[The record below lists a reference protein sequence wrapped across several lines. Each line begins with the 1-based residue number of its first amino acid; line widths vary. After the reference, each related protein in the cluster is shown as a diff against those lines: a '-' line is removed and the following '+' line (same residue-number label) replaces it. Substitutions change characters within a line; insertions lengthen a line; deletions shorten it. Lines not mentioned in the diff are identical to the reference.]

1 MKGKIVAAT
10 IFITAFAQCAAGQL
24 RISADGWEGFPVR
37 KPNGTFDRCV
47 LYDRTIDALNASP
60 YDMLGV
66 TRDQAGHVGLQVFY
80 GPRVLTRGLQVPVA
94 IKIDDAPPFT
104 ASGDVV
110 SDFHV
115 RVVGPLEA
123 AAIEKLR
130 VVGTL
135 EVTTQGRTLRFE
147 LGGLAGVLD
156 ALADCVT
163 ANARR

>member
-66 TRDQAGHVGLQVFY
+66 TRDQAGHVGLQVF
-80 GPRVLTRGLQVPVA
+80 VA